1 MSNVKKSKW
10 AAAPKATRRL
20 PVPVRVLISRRRQH
34 KRKGR
39 LPAEVNTCRYSPS
52 RPVHEKL
59 SMVWASGRHMGK
71 GGRYTCSNPSIVGM
85 YVNVRRS
92 CTYTHS
98 PLPLLAHS
106 LTHLPTYVSP
116 FYAMLH
122 CNSTALYS
130 TYTKVR
136 HGYLQKDRVST
147 EVPFPV
153 SHARPIHTRVHMS
166 APCP

>member
-10 AAAPKATRRL
+10 AAAPNATRRL

-71 GGRYTCSNPSIVGM
+71 GGKVYMFQSFHCRYVC
-85 YVNVRRS
+85 VNVRRS

-106 LTHLPTYVSP
+106 LTHLPTPISP
-116 FYAMLH
+116 LLRHTALQLH
-122 CNSTALYS
+122 CTALHLYKGPTWIS
-130 TYTKVR
+130 AK
-136 HGYLQKDRVST
+136 
-147 EVPFPV
+147 
-153 SHARPIHTRVHMS
+153 RPS
-166 APCP
+166 

>member
-1 MSNVKKSKW
+1 MS
-10 AAAPKATRRL
+10 
-20 PVPVRVLISRRRQH
+20 VLT
-34 KRKGR
+34 
-39 LPAEVNTCRYSPS
+39 VPS
-52 RPVHEKL
+52 RPRE
-59 SMVWASGRHMGK
+59 AQYGMGEWQTHGK
-71 GGRYTCSNPSIVGM
+71 RWYTCSNPSIVGM

-98 PLPLLAHS
+98 FTIAAARSLTHS
-106 LTHLPTYVSP
+106 LTHLSP